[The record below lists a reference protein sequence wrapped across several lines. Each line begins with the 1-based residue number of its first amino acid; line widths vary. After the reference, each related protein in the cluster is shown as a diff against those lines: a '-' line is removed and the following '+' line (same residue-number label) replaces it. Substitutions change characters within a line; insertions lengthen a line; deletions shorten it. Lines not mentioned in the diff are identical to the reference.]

1 MCHQNTNDMDLFTAT
16 MIAEGQ
22 FELAGVDPENDD
34 VEGMMIDAYQKL
46 IDTGAAWK
54 LQGHFG
60 RNAARL
66 IAEGYCHA

>member
-1 MCHQNTNDMDLFTAT
+1 MCHQNDNAMDLFTAT
-16 MIAEGQ
+16 MIAEGEY
-22 FELAGVDPENDD
+22 ELAGVDIYNDD
-34 VEGMMIDAYQKL
+34 VEGLTIDAFQKL
-46 IDTGAAWK
+46 IDTGAAWQ